1 MVLYLCLP
9 QLPAGNQG
17 SDLRKLMSSFTL
29 CVSQKR
35 EGAFILD
42 KGQVTLSFV
51 SIPPTRTWE
60 DGKNYILMAWK
71 PFPTERS
78 ERGCLEGYI
87 TQWPNKDTVSGFCPH
102 DSAVSRVLVMMQ
114 RHGTHLFLSGRK
126 TISTE
131 TKTPTSELGS
141 QQSLKTGHTLL
152 LWFVLDSN
160 N

>member
-51 SIPPTRTWE
+51 SIPPPE
-60 DGKNYILMAWK
+60 HGKMG
-71 PFPTERS
+71 R
-78 ERGCLEGYI
+78 I
-87 TQWPNKDTVSGFCPH
+87 TF
-102 DSAVSRVLVMMQ
+102 
-114 RHGTHLFLSGRK
+114 
-126 TISTE
+126 
-131 TKTPTSELGS
+131 
-141 QQSLKTGHTLL
+141 
-152 LWFVLDSN
+152 
-160 N
+160 